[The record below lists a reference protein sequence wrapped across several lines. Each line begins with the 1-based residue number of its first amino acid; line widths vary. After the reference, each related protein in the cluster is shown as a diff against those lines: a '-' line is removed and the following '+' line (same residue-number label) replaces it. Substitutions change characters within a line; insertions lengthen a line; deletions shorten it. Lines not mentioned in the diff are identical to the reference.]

1 MLKHYKKAVIGLFMM
16 VFSHATI
23 AGEVEVLHWWTSAGE
38 VRALNALKLLL
49 IEQGHSWKDFSVEGG
64 GGDKAMAVLR
74 SRLLSG
80 APPTAAHGK
89 GGHMQEWGKLGL
101 LANLGQIADEQN
113 WPEILPTFVNELMKY
128 NGQYVAVPV
137 NIHRINWLWVNA
149 ALLQQA
155 NVAAPTTI
163 EAFWQVADKLK
174 KAGIIPLAHGDQPW
188 QNSILFEMLLLGI
201 TDSHFF
207 KKAFIDFEEE
217 SLSSKKI
224 IKVFAALRKLKQY
237 MDPNIANRDW
247 DKATDMVIQGKAA
260 MQIMGDW
267 AKGEFTAVNKQLG
280 RDILCLPV
288 PSTDKLYS
296 YVVDSFIMFNIVDQ
310 ENKKAQIALAKQML
324 NKNFQQVFNIN
335 KGSIPARQDMS
346 MNAFDI
352 CAKTSKEAVQTVGNE
367 NVLPNISIGMAT
379 SIYTQAAISEVVTHF
394 FRNDK
399 VTPEQAAEQLANA
412 IKVSL

>member
-16 VFSHATI
+16 VFSHIAI

-49 IEQGHSWKDFSVEGG
+49 VEQGHSWKDFSVAGG
-64 GGDKAMAVLR
+64 GGDNAMAVLR

-80 APPTAAHGK
+80 VPPTAAHGK
-89 GGHMQEWGKLGL
+89 GGHIKEWGKLGL
-101 LANLGQIADEQN
+101 LANLDQIADEQN

-149 ALLQQA
+149 PLLQQA
-155 NVAAPTTI
+155 NVAVPTTI
-163 EAFWQVADKLK
+163 EAFWQAADKLK

-188 QNSILFEMLLLGI
+188 QNSILFEMLLLGM

-207 KKAFIDFEEE
+207 KKAFIDFDAM
-217 SLSSKKI
+217 SLSSEKI
-224 IKVFAALRKLKQY
+224 VNVFAALRKLKQY
-237 MDPNIANRDW
+237 MDPDIANRDW
-247 DKATDMVIQGKAA
+247 DDATHMVIQGKAA

-280 RDILCLPV
+280 KDVLCLPV
-288 PSTDKLYS
+288 PSTDKHYS
-296 YVVDSFIMFNIVDQ
+296 YVIDSFIMFKITDA
-310 ENKKAQIALAKQML
+310 ENKQAQIALAKQML
-324 NKNFQQVFNIN
+324 NKNFQQVFNLS
-335 KGSIPARQDMS
+335 KGSIPARQDMN
-346 MNAFDI
+346 MDAFDI
-352 CAKTSKEAVQTVGNE
+352 CAKESVKAVQTVGNG

-379 SIYTQAAISEVVTHF
+379 SIYTQTAIAEVVTHF
-394 FRNDK
+394 FRND
-399 VTPEQAAEQLANA
+399 TISPEQAAKQLVNA
-412 IKVSL
+412 VKASL